1 VIGALALLLLAAL
14 LLATAMHRPSS
25 NFAVLSGL
33 LVALAAWQRPAVLI
47 AAAPLLG
54 VTLLDRRYPLRA
66 RAHLAA
72 SGLLG
77 LSLGLL
83 PWLLCHT

>member
-1 VIGALALLLLAAL
+1 MIGALALLLLAAL

-47 AAAPLLG
+47 AAALLG